1 MKKTSKKMFT
11 LIELLVV
18 IAIIAILAG
27 MLLPALNNA
36 REKARTIN
44 CVGNL
49 KQIGTAAVMYSN
61 DNQGYVPPNN
71 GATYLAQ
78 GCNWVYTLVVSK
90 HFTNGADLYFCPSQ
104 YAANKG
110 KSDASW
116 SYTTYGMRPQSQG
129 LGGEM
134 AHGGANAK
142 AFNLGKNVIHA
153 NVDNK
158 DYSPSDFFL
167 FADSINQATPPAK
180 SSQTNVFYITVN
192 ATYKMHLR
200 HGKRAN
206 CWYADGSVRSQ
217 NDAALLDDGVVA
229 ATSLSYY
236 PAGL

>member
-1 MKKTSKKMFT
+1 MKKHFT

-36 REKARTIN
+36 REKARAIN

-49 KQIGTAAVMYSN
+49 KQIGTAAIMYSN
-61 DNQGYVPPNN
+61 DSQGYVPPNN
-71 GATYLAQ
+71 GATYAASA
-78 GCNWVYTLVVSK
+78 CNWVYTLVVSK
-90 HFTNGADLYFCPSQ
+90 YFPSGSDIFFCPTHYSE
-104 YAANKG
+104 NKG
-110 KSDASW
+110 KTDASW
-116 SYTTYGMRPQSQG
+116 SYTTYGMRVQSKG
-129 LGGEM
+129 LGSEM
-134 AHGGANAK
+134 GHAGADAK

-180 SSQTNVFYITVN
+180 SSQTNVFYITVD

-206 CWYADGSVRSQ
+206 CWYADGSVRTQ
-217 NDAALLDDGVVA
+217 NDQALIDDGVVA
-229 ATSLSYY
+229 VTSLSYY
-236 PAGL
+236 PTGL